1 MALAATEVQANNMGY
16 GKLAPTVERKE
27 DTTQNGSKIH
37 EKIVVQRIK
46 EESLYPLRIN
56 EKTTILVPKDKCNE
70 KYRQA
75 YIKKINTKPIDIQL

>member
-1 MALAATEVQANNMGY
+1 MGY
-16 GKLAPTVERKE
+16 GKLAPTIERKE
-27 DTTQNGSKIH
+27 DTTKNGSKIN
-37 EKIVVQRIK
+37 EKILAQNIR
-46 EESLYPLRIN
+46 EQFLYPLRIN